1 MSERTPIQDSID
13 AAQAILDDILRLLE
27 FQDAQV
33 ESTVENGQIYFQIT
47 TTEAGRL
54 IGRTAQSLD
63 AIQFLLNRMMSRKYD
78 DSPYCVVDTE
88 GYRAQRQEKLL
99 ADTQQALDHV
109 RQTGQS
115 WRMPLLNSM
124 DRRLVHQAL
133 KDCPDIETYSED
145 EEPDGRK
152 RVVIALVDLEPLS
165 DDQPA
170 DEPTDEP
177 SDEPSDEPAT
187 DTTPSDPV

>member
-152 RVVIALVDLEPLS
+152 RVVIALVDLDPLS
-165 DDQPA
+165 DDQPV
-170 DEPTDEP
+170 DEP
-177 SDEPSDEPAT
+177 SDEPSGDTSGEPAT

>member
-1 MSERTPIQDSID
+1 MSELTPIQDSID

-170 DEPTDEP
+170 DEP
-177 SDEPSDEPAT
+177 SGEPAT

>member
-1 MSERTPIQDSID
+1 MSEHPPIQDHLDS
-13 AAQAILDDILRLLE
+13 AQAILEDILRLLE

-33 ESTVENGQIYFQIT
+33 ESTVENGQVYFQIIT
-47 TTEAGRL
+47 SEAEQL

-63 AIQFLLNRMMSRKYD
+63 AVQFLLNRMLSRKYD

-88 GYRAQRQEKLL
+88 GYRAQRREKLL
-99 ADTQQALDHV
+99 ADTQQALDRV

-152 RVVIALVDLEPLS
+152 RVVIALVDLAPL
-165 DDQPA
+165 PA
-170 DEPTDEP
+170 DEPDDSPTDNVTNET
-177 SDEPSDEPAT
+177 PA
-187 DTTPSDPV
+187 

>member
-1 MSERTPIQDSID
+1 MSEHPPIQDHLDS
-13 AAQAILDDILRLLE
+13 AQAILEDILRLLE
-27 FQDAQV
+27 FQDAHV
-33 ESTVENGQIYFQIT
+33 ESTVENGQVYFQIT
-47 TTEAGRL
+47 TAEAGRL

-63 AIQFLLNRMMSRKYD
+63 AVQFLLNRMLSRKYE

-88 GYRAQRQEKLL
+88 GYRVQRREKLL
-99 ADTQQALDHV
+99 ADTQHALDHV

-152 RVVIALVDLEPLS
+152 RVVIALVDLAPLP
-165 DDQPA
+165 D
-170 DEPTDEP
+170 DEPGEEAAAEAAAD
-177 SDEPSDEPAT
+177 SL
-187 DTTPSDPV
+187 